1 MNHMDNPIQKLI
13 GIKYQERT
21 AARAARLWEMVGLVE
36 TQLGV
41 RVMEALNPAG
51 NLGWEF
57 QEGLASRPF
66 SFAGDG
72 FTLTVHGPS
81 EVSKV
86 AQVEM
91 RMVAKDIRDEDCRKR
106 SDIGEVNE
114 DWFVDVLQY
123 LCTEAGSIRKR

>member
-13 GIKYQERT
+13 GIKVQERA

-36 TQLGV
+36 TQLGP

-66 SFAGDG
+66 SFAGDD
-72 FTLTVHGPS
+72 FALTVHGPS

-91 RMVAKDIRDEDCRKR
+91 RIVAKDIRDEDCRKR